1 MFNKIEI
8 VFNNLAIYEKEKNK
22 RLQNKLYK
30 CYGKKVPLCTFNNY
44 TFLYIFVFLSSFVLD
59 NSSSTT
65 KYYTFDSD

>member
-30 CYGKKVPLCTFNNY
+30 CYGKSHCAHSTTIL
-44 TFLYIFVFLSSFVLD
+44 FLYIFVFLSPFVLD